1 MKGKLLT
8 VLFFG
13 ATLLPLTACGGST
26 ETAPTTPAESP
37 AMSPSMSMSP
47 SPAVTSP
54 SPAVTSP
61 SPTTSP

>member
-37 AMSPSMSMSP
+37 AMSPSP
-47 SPAVTSP
+47 GVTSP